1 MNEYFKKRA
10 ENSTV
15 THIVDF
21 VKSKCDNSLF
31 IISDFE
37 NIGSY
42 ECVRSALVRLC
53 ESKDL
58 MRICRGIYMKT
69 GAKIPNDIEIAEAIA
84 RKTNS
89 QIQVAYIDTKDDKRK
104 IVVYTDGSTRNL
116 KLPNGTTI
124 AFRHKDNFDL

>member
-1 MNEYFKKRA
+1 
-10 ENSTV
+10 
-15 THIVDF
+15 
-21 VKSKCDNSLF
+21 
-31 IISDFE
+31 
-37 NIGSY
+37 
-42 ECVRSALVRLC
+42 
-53 ESKDL
+53 

-89 QIQVAYIDTKDDKRK
+89 QIQVAYIDTKDDKCK